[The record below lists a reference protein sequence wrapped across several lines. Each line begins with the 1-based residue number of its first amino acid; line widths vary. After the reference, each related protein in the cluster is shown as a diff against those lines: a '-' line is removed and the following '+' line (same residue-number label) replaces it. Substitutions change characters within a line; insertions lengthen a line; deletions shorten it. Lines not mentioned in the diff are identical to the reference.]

1 MTEEQYTTKRR
12 KLKRMKFQ
20 HLAREKRA
28 QIEILL
34 KQGLAKT
41 KIAKAVG
48 ISRSTINDF
57 QKVLSSNLL
66 RSNFL
71 EFFKVPSPNYT
82 KYIFLHLVYKLHN
95 YFNRKSSRSSLK
107 IAEAVSTLV
116 SDTIKSYIS

>member
-1 MTEEQYTTKRR
+1 MTEEQYTTKQR
-12 KLKRMKFQ
+12 KFQ

-34 KQGLAKT
+34 KQGLAKK

-71 EFFKVPSPNYT
+71 EFFKAPSPNYT
-82 KYIFLHLVYKLHN
+82 K
-95 YFNRKSSRSSLK
+95 
-107 IAEAVSTLV
+107 
-116 SDTIKSYIS
+116 

>member
-12 KLKRMKFQ
+12 KLKRRKFQ

-48 ISRSTINDF
+48 ISLSTINDF

-71 EFFKVPSPNYT
+71 EFFKALLPIIQNIYFYT
-82 KYIFLHLVYKLHN
+82 
-95 YFNRKSSRSSLK
+95 
-107 IAEAVSTLV
+107 
-116 SDTIKSYIS
+116 

>member
-1 MTEEQYTTKRR
+1 MTEEQYTIKRR
-12 KLKRMKFQ
+12 KFQ

-34 KQGLAKT
+34 KQGLAKK

-71 EFFKVPSPNYT
+71 EFFKAPFPNYT
-82 KYIFLHLVYKLHN
+82 K
-95 YFNRKSSRSSLK
+95 
-107 IAEAVSTLV
+107 
-116 SDTIKSYIS
+116 

>member
-12 KLKRMKFQ
+12 KFQ

-41 KIAKAVG
+41 KIAKALG

-71 EFFKVPSPNYT
+71 EFFKLPSQLY
-82 KYIFLHLVYKLHN
+82 KMSYIF
-95 YFNRKSSRSSLK
+95 
-107 IAEAVSTLV
+107 
-116 SDTIKSYIS
+116 SYCHFYQKVITTQR

>member
-12 KLKRMKFQ
+12 KLKQRKFQ

-71 EFFKVPSPNYT
+71 EFFKVLSPNYT
-82 KYIFLHLVYKLHN
+82 KGLFCIVR
-95 YFNRKSSRSSLK
+95 RKGSLCK
-107 IAEAVSTLV
+107 CKFFVNFV
-116 SDTIKSYIS
+116 

>member
-12 KLKRMKFQ
+12 KLKRRKFQ

-71 EFFKVPSPNYT
+71 EFLKYLQYDLLIFFVLLFRPLQKPKKVSVFS
-82 KYIFLHLVYKLHN
+82 FLSNSILTD
-95 YFNRKSSRSSLK
+95 FGK
-107 IAEAVSTLV
+107 ICVTFCL
-116 SDTIKSYIS
+116 

>member
-1 MTEEQYTTKRR
+1 LKFPHNKKSQRIAITEEQYTTKRR
-12 KLKRMKFQ
+12 KLKRRKFQ

-57 QKVLSSNLL
+57 QNPIVKS
-66 RSNFL
+66 
-71 EFFKVPSPNYT
+71 FK
-82 KYIFLHLVYKLHN
+82 K
-95 YFNRKSSRSSLK
+95 
-107 IAEAVSTLV
+107 
-116 SDTIKSYIS
+116 

>member
-12 KLKRMKFQ
+12 KFQ

-41 KIAKAVG
+41 KIAKAVA
-48 ISRSTINDF
+48 ISRTTINDL

-66 RSNFL
+66 RTNFL
-71 EFFKVPSPNYT
+71 EFFKAPSPNYT
-82 KYIFLHLVYKLHN
+82 K
-95 YFNRKSSRSSLK
+95 
-107 IAEAVSTLV
+107 
-116 SDTIKSYIS
+116 

>member
-12 KLKRMKFQ
+12 KLKRRKFQ

-71 EFFKVPSPNYT
+71 EFFKAPSPNYT
-82 KYIFLHLVYKLHN
+82 KYIFLYLVYKLHN
-95 YFNRKSSRSSLK
+95 YLINKSCRNSRK

-116 SDTIKSYIS
+116 SDIIKSYIS

>member
-12 KLKRMKFQ
+12 KFQ

-28 QIEILL
+28 QIEMLL

-57 QKVLSSNLL
+57 QNPFSKSFFKILSSNLL
-66 RSNFL
+66 RSYFL
-71 EFFKVPSPNYT
+71 EFFKAPSPNYT
-82 KYIFLHLVYKLHN
+82 K
-95 YFNRKSSRSSLK
+95 
-107 IAEAVSTLV
+107 
-116 SDTIKSYIS
+116 

>member
-12 KLKRMKFQ
+12 KFQ

-57 QKVLSSNLL
+57 QKVL
-66 RSNFL
+66 
-71 EFFKVPSPNYT
+71 
-82 KYIFLHLVYKLHN
+82 
-95 YFNRKSSRSSLK
+95 
-107 IAEAVSTLV
+107 
-116 SDTIKSYIS
+116 

>member
-12 KLKRMKFQ
+12 KLKRRKFQ

-48 ISRSTINDF
+48 ISLSTINDF

-71 EFFKVPSPNYT
+71 EFFKALLPIIQNKCFAT
-82 KYIFLHLVYKLHN
+82 
-95 YFNRKSSRSSLK
+95 
-107 IAEAVSTLV
+107 
-116 SDTIKSYIS
+116 

>member
-1 MTEEQYTTKRR
+1 MLHLASTIKIIYIIYKEIKTKEIPT
-12 KLKRMKFQ
+12 
-20 HLAREKRA
+20 LAREKRA

-71 EFFKVPSPNYT
+71 EFFKVLSPIIQN
-82 KYIFLHLVYKLHN
+82 KPFV
-95 YFNRKSSRSSLK
+95 
-107 IAEAVSTLV
+107 
-116 SDTIKSYIS
+116 

>member
-12 KLKRMKFQ
+12 KFQ

-34 KQGLAKT
+34 KQGLVKT

-82 KYIFLHLVYKLHN
+82 K
-95 YFNRKSSRSSLK
+95 SLFCIIRERGK
-107 IAEAVSTLV
+107 I
-116 SDTIKSYIS
+116 

>member
-12 KLKRMKFQ
+12 KLKRRKFQ

-71 EFFKVPSPNYT
+71 EFFKASSPNYT
-82 KYIFLHLVYKLHN
+82 KYKFLYLVYKLH
-95 YFNRKSSRSSLK
+95 K
-107 IAEAVSTLV
+107 I
-116 SDTIKSYIS
+116 I